1 MINLIKF
8 AILKASIGIK
18 SIAWTTLLIIQ
29 KKQPK
34 TVQKQLEAWS
44 TDIQNVLNVVT
55 GLFAVIGG
63 FLIFLQYMQGNDQA
77 QKNFIKFVIGLAIFG
92 LINLISSFFI

>member
-1 MINLIKF
+1 MNLIEITISGF
-8 AILKASIGIK
+8 LKIYWGIPL
-18 SIAWTTLLIIQ
+18 IVQTTAQTNVQTIDGQLTAW
-29 KKQPK
+29 
-34 TVQKQLEAWS
+34 A
-44 TDIQNVLNVVT
+44 TDIQNILNIIT

-92 LINLISSFFI
+92 LVNLISSFFL

>member
-1 MINLIKF
+1 MNLIKITISGF
-8 AILKASIGIK
+8 LKIYWAILLIVQPPPP
-18 SIAWTTLLIIQ
+18 TTNPQTIDG
-29 KKQPK
+29 
-34 TVQKQLEAWS
+34 QLTTWA
-44 TDIQNVLNVVT
+44 TDIQNILNIIT

-92 LINLISSFFI
+92 LVNLISSFFL